1 MAGRGVAILIRC
13 IEEQSDAVHELVP
26 YELLEGESVLR
37 LTIVAET
44 H

>member
-13 IEEQSDAVHELVP
+13 IEEQSDVVHELVP

-37 LTIVAET
+37 LPLADET